1 MTAELDTPKKDRIIL
16 WFREIRN
23 KDVSLVGGKAA
34 SLGEM
39 IGELQ
44 QTGLK
49 VPDGFAVTVNGYNLF
64 LRGSPGLQE
73 SISEEIQQVRT
84 AFLNL
89 QNAKEKISLEPTDRE
104 EVIPEAATKKEY
116 EESNRAFQLI
126 LEQTGAAIRE
136 RITQA
141 SLPDALT
148 EEIAR
153 AYKALSQE
161 AGLENV
167 SVAVRSS
174 ATAEDLPDA
183 SFAGQQDTF
192 LNVSGFDKL
201 KDACLHCFAS
211 LFTNRAISYR
221 EDQHFIQLTLAAKA
235 KEQGDLEQ
243 SAYHQRIAEAV
254 DHFNVGLSIAV
265 QLMVRSDL
273 ASSGVIFSIDT
284 ESGFDQVVYITAAFG
299 LGEFVVQGRVNPDQH
314 WVFKPTMTIAD
325 ERPGVKDV
333 KLVYSENGV
342 CEEVIPGWERKKFC
356 LTHDEVLKLAEWA
369 IIIEK
374 HYKKAMDIEW
384 AKDGLTNEL
393 YIVQAR
399 PETVH
404 STKGTTEI
412 YQLLERPKKSVI
424 EGEAVGNK
432 IGKGTVHIIKDTS
445 RLSEFVPG
453 EVLVTVM
460 TDPDWEPIMKVAAAI
475 VTNRGGRTC
484 FTGDTLLLTNE
495 GFMTFEQVF
504 EDHEGLFVPSLNRST
519 LKIEWK
525 PIIASM
531 KRKANVIEVNASQTG
546 RVKNNTLKITPDHKI
561 LTFED
566 RKLVSKEI
574 SNVLDDNQMALLAQK
589 IPRLS
594 ESTEKDRKLAYL
606 LGALSSDGH
615 IYLSRTHGEV
625 QFIQKPTKEKEKF
638 IEAVNTYMEE
648 LFDKRFSVQKKK
660 QSSGMIRGK
669 PIVGTAN
676 AYRCYSKQV
685 AVQLVQEQQ
694 NVVPTIL
701 QADEELIFNY
711 LAGFIDGDGSY
722 NHESN
727 RINIYCSNDSLLQ
740 SIIVSCL
747 RLGILPQ
754 VTTNRSIYNVQIVER
769 IEEILAYTK
778 RVKGIDRRKI
788 FGTRFFSAKQL
799 VGDIIEEVNYNERI
813 RPFVEKNLLID
824 ANKIQEYIIPLCK
837 REEERME
844 LSRVLESDTRM
855 HRISFAKNIG
865 VRDVY
870 NITVE
875 DNNNYI
881 VFTSRLSPILV
892 NNCHAAIVSR
902 ELGIPCVIGTE
913 YGTEVLKKDQD
924 VTVDCSEGQGLV
936 YDGLLPFKVSELDL
950 TKIPK
955 TRTKIMLNIG
965 IPEQAFTA
973 AHLPHSGVG
982 LGRVEFII
990 NSHIQIHPL
999 ALVQFKDLELIGVQ
1013 KGMLDY
1019 ARSTKMQIES
1029 LTEFYLD
1036 KAEFFVDRLAYGI
1049 GRIGAAFYPKPVII
1063 RLSDFKTNEYAN
1075 LIGGKLFEPEESNP
1089 MIGWRGCSRYY
1100 DKRFE
1105 AGFILECRALAKV
1118 RNDMKLHNV
1127 VVMLPFCR
1135 TPAEA
1140 ELVRDIMK
1148 EHGLVQGEPKDS
1160 PLQLYCMAEI
1170 PSNVILA
1177 DKFSNIVDG

>member
-1 MTAELDTPKKDRIIL
+1 VKKFRLHKAEFLPHWKSSKALHDLFSNRQLTNSRVARDLPWSFFGLRNPEALTMTAELDTPKKDRIIL

-64 LRGSPGLQE
+64 LNGSPGLQE
-73 SISEEIQQVRT
+73 FISEKIQQVRT

-89 QNAKEKISLEPTDRE
+89 QNAKEKISLEPTDQE
-104 EVIPEAATKKEY
+104 EVIPEAAKKEY

-136 RITQA
+136 RFTQA

-153 AYKALSQE
+153 AYKELSQE

-243 SAYHQRIAEAV
+243 TAYHQRIAEAV

-325 ERPGVKDV
+325 ERPGVKDI

-342 CEEVIPGWERKKFC
+342 CEEVIPGWERKKYC
-356 LTHDEVLKLAEWA
+356 LAHDEVLKLAEWA
-369 IIIEK
+369 MIIEK
-374 HYKKAMDIEW
+374 HYQKAMDIEW

-412 YQLLERPKKSVI
+412 YQLLERPKKTAI

-432 IGKGTVHIIKDTS
+432 IGQGMVHIIKDAS
-445 RLSEFVPG
+445 KISEFVPG

-484 FTGDTLLLTNE
+484 
-495 GFMTFEQVF
+495 
-504 EDHEGLFVPSLNRST
+504 
-519 LKIEWK
+519 
-525 PIIASM
+525 
-531 KRKANVIEVNASQTG
+531 
-546 RVKNNTLKITPDHKI
+546 
-561 LTFED
+561 
-566 RKLVSKEI
+566 
-574 SNVLDDNQMALLAQK
+574 
-589 IPRLS
+589 
-594 ESTEKDRKLAYL
+594 
-606 LGALSSDGH
+606 
-615 IYLSRTHGEV
+615 
-625 QFIQKPTKEKEKF
+625 
-638 IEAVNTYMEE
+638 
-648 LFDKRFSVQKKK
+648 
-660 QSSGMIRGK
+660 
-669 PIVGTAN
+669 
-676 AYRCYSKQV
+676 
-685 AVQLVQEQQ
+685 
-694 NVVPTIL
+694 
-701 QADEELIFNY
+701 
-711 LAGFIDGDGSY
+711 
-722 NHESN
+722 
-727 RINIYCSNDSLLQ
+727 
-740 SIIVSCL
+740 
-747 RLGILPQ
+747 
-754 VTTNRSIYNVQIVER
+754 
-769 IEEILAYTK
+769 
-778 RVKGIDRRKI
+778 
-788 FGTRFFSAKQL
+788 
-799 VGDIIEEVNYNERI
+799 
-813 RPFVEKNLLID
+813 
-824 ANKIQEYIIPLCK
+824 
-837 REEERME
+837 
-844 LSRVLESDTRM
+844 
-855 HRISFAKNIG
+855 
-865 VRDVY
+865 
-870 NITVE
+870 
-875 DNNNYI
+875 
-881 VFTSRLSPILV
+881 
-892 NNCHAAIVSR
+892 HAAIVSR

-913 YGTEVLKKDQD
+913 YGTEVLKTDQD

-936 YDGLLPFKVSELDL
+936 YDGLLPFKVSELDP
-950 TKIPK
+950 TKVPK
-955 TRTKIMLNIG
+955 TRTTIMLNIG
-965 IPEQAFTA
+965 IPEQAFIA

-1019 ARSTKMQIES
+1019 ARSIKMQIES

-1049 GRIGAAFYPKPVII
+1049 GRISAAFYPKPVII

-1148 EHGLVQGEPKDS
+1148 EHGLVQGEPEDS

-1177 DKFSNIVDG
+1177 DKFSNIVDGFSIGSNDLTQLTLGLDRDSELVSHIFDERDLSVKRMISQLIQTAHEHGRKVGICGQGPSDFPSFAAFLVENHIDSMSLNPDTLVQTKALAYLMEKAQEAGISYEAIDSGFIEKTLRKYGDGLTVAVEKMINQERQKIAKEKRIMPHRPERL